1 MRQKINRSS
10 TTISSTTARKFGTL
24 VFDVINKPTYYFLCE
39 IIN

>member
-1 MRQKINRSS
+1 MKRSS
-10 TTISSTTARKFGTL
+10 TTVSSTTARKLGTL